1 MNIKKIKLPD
11 FSDERGSL
19 VAVESAID
27 IPFEIKRIYFMY
39 GSDFNEMRGGHA
51 HYTLNQVFIPVH
63 GHCQIELY
71 DGNEKITM
79 LLDNPK
85 EGLFLGNLIWREVTK
100 FSNDCVLLVLASEH
114 FDEKDYIR
122 NIDEYNEK
130 VNG

>member
-11 FSDERGSL
+11 FSDERGNL
-19 VAVESAID
+19 VAVESAKD

-51 HYTLNQVFIPVH
+51 HYSLNQVFIPVH

-71 DGNEKITM
+71 DGNEKLTM

-85 EGLFLGNLIWREVTK
+85 EGLFLGDLIWREVTK
-100 FSNDCVLLVLASEH
+100 FSTDCVLLVLASEH

-122 NIDEYNEK
+122 NIDEYKEK